1 MPQLSFA
8 VSRAGLLV
16 PTWIGLDGT
25 TSSVLHAA
33 NRPIPPPIQVRGL
46 LDTACDMTAVA
57 SWVLRHLKIPAAT
70 TAVTQT
76 ASGQAQV
83 KLYEVSLSLS
93 DPASSGK
100 VMLTKPDLL
109 VTELPASLADA
120 DVLIGLDILLDCKL
134 ILDGPSRLFS
144 LDF

>member
-25 TSSVLHAA
+25 TTSVLHTA
-33 NRPIPPPIQVRGL
+33 NKPIPAPIQVRGL
-46 LDTACDMTAVA
+46 LDTASDATAVA
-57 SWVLRHLKIPAAT
+57 SWVLQQLRIPAAT

-76 ASGQAQV
+76 AAGQAKV
-83 KLYEVSLSLS
+83 KLYEISLSIN
-93 DPASSGK
+93 DPGLGK
-100 VMLTKPDLL
+100 IMLTKSDLL
-109 VTELPASLADA
+109 ITELPATLPDT
-120 DVLIGLDILLDCKL
+120 DVLIGLDVLLDCKL
-134 ILDGPSRLFS
+134 FLDGPSRQFS

>member
-33 NRPIPPPIQVRGL
+33 IRPMPPPIQVRGL

-100 VMLTKPDLL
+100 VMLTKP
-109 VTELPASLADA
+109 
-120 DVLIGLDILLDCKL
+120 
-134 ILDGPSRLFS
+134 
-144 LDF
+144 

>member
-1 MPQLSFA
+1 
-8 VSRAGLLV
+8 
-16 PTWIGLDGT
+16 
-25 TSSVLHAA
+25 
-33 NRPIPPPIQVRGL
+33 
-46 LDTACDMTAVA
+46 MTAVA